1 MIQANWG
8 EAGGSEDGTEE
19 GNGKVRKKK
28 TCEKRDNARDDIQH
42 GKRLKNK

>member
-28 TCEKRDNARDDIQH
+28 TCEKRDKARDDIQH